1 MPQPVTMLV
10 SSRTG
15 NTQKI
20 ADAIR
25 AELERLG
32 WEVRNRERGQ
42 GIDTSLVIICFWC
55 FKSRFDPLNAK
66 LLDQMAGKRVLVFG
80 TFGGYP
86 DSPYADK
93 VRANVT
99 GDVNERNECVGVFLS
114 QGKVRMD
121 NLEKR
126 RALPPDDPHHLDE
139 AGVARVM
146 ESQKHPN
153 QDDVD
158 QAVAF
163 LRQQLPALEGGQ
175 HGNCAACGICS
186 DTFAQEVA
194 KLMEGE
200 QVVSLNAR

>member
-32 WEVRNRERGQ
+32 WEVRDRERGQ

-80 TFGGYP
+80 IRRLPGQP
-86 DSPYADK
+86 
-93 VRANVT
+93 VRRQGAR
-99 GDVNERNECVGVFLS
+99 ER
-114 QGKVRMD
+114 D
-121 NLEKR
+121 R
-126 RALPPDDPHHLDE
+126 R
-139 AGVARVM
+139 
-146 ESQKHPN
+146 
-153 QDDVD
+153 
-158 QAVAF
+158 
-163 LRQQLPALEGGQ
+163 RQR
-175 HGNCAACGICS
+175 
-186 DTFAQEVA
+186 AQ
-194 KLMEGE
+194 
-200 QVVSLNAR
+200 